1 MSDDQR
7 TDWGD
12 VPGEA
17 AAEAEAARSAAA
29 GVSPEMERAAAEAEA
44 AAAQSAEEGG
54 SLIHRPGE
62 EPAEG
67 QTEPWER
74 IE

>member
-1 MSDDQR
+1 MSEDQR

-12 VPGEA
+12 VPGEI
-17 AAEAEAARSAAA
+17 AAEAAAA
-29 GVSPEMERAAAEAEA
+29 QSAGGGVSPEMERAAAEAEA
-44 AAAQSAEEGG
+44 AAAQSAEEGQ

-62 EPAEG
+62 EPPED
-67 QTEPWER
+67 QTQPWER